1 MLNMLLALAFA
12 LATGTAPAPTAHA
25 AQVRDFMAH
34 IEAIATVAEPR
45 RAELIEK
52 EYGALAAID
61 PGAVTDTDLEA
72 MLAASMTAAGLAHAP
87 DIAATT
93 RALFEEMRTRNLLER
108 SDYR

>member
-1 MLNMLLALAFA
+1 MLNMLRALAFA

-45 RAELIEK
+45 RAALIEK

-61 PGAVTDTDLEA
+61 PGAVTDTDREA
-72 MLAASMTAAGLAHAP
+72 MLASSLTADGMAHAP
-87 DIAATT
+87 ALAAHQH
-93 RALFEEMRTRNLLER
+93 ALIESTE
-108 SDYR
+108 